1 MNREEQEK
9 VIKTCQNVLIILT
22 EMFSELELMF
32 Y

>member
-22 EMFSELELMF
+22 KMLSELELMF